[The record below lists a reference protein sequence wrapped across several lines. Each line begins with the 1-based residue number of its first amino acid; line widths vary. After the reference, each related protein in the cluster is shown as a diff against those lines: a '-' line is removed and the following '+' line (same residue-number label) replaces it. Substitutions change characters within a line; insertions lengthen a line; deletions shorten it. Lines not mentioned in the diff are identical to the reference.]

1 MKKGMALLLTGALVL
16 GLAGCGGTKTETPK
30 TEAAKTEAART
41 EAAKAETEK
50 TKTAEFPTKGITMI
64 CPYGAGG
71 GTDVAFRILAECGQ
85 DYFGQTINVDNK
97 PGGSGSIGLTETLN
111 APHDG
116 YTLTFYSPD
125 LITLPMLG
133 LAPKEI
139 NQDAFAPICIVNC
152 EPAAIVVAADS
163 KYETLQDFVGAATD
177 NPDTVQLADSGMG
190 NIWHLAA
197 IGLEMKSGA
206 SFVHVPYADG
216 AAQGIAGV
224 LGGHV
229 EAVVCSIPEAAANVE
244 SGELKI
250 LGVAANERLANYPD
264 VPTFKECGYDLT
276 IMATRGICAPS
287 DVPEEALNTLQTGFE
302 EVINSDA
309 CKEKVEAAGMTYMPL
324 NAKETKALLDEM
336 SGNLKEIIA
345 RYMETSGS

>member
-1 MKKGMALLLTGALVL
+1 MKKGIALLMAGALICSLTG
-16 GLAGCGGTKTETPK
+16 CGSTKPDSGKVDTKETKTEEVK
-30 TEAAKTEAART
+30 TDQAKTS
-41 EAAKAETEK
+41 
-50 TKTAEFPTKGITMI
+50 EFPTKSITMV

-85 DYFGQTINVDNK
+85 EYFGQTINVENK

-116 YTLTFYSPD
+116 YSLTFYSPD

-133 LAPKEI
+133 LAPEEI

-152 EPAAIVVAADS
+152 EPAAIVVSADS
-163 KYETLQDFVGAATD
+163 QYKTLQEFVGAAVD
-177 NPDTVQLADSGMG
+177 QAGSVQLANAGMG

-229 EAVVCSIPEAAANVE
+229 EAVVCSIPEAAANID
-244 SGELKI
+244 SGELRV
-250 LGVAANERLANYPD
+250 LGVAANERLEAYPD

-276 IMATRGICAPS
+276 IMATRGICAPA
-287 DVPEEALNTLQTGFE
+287 DVPEDVLNTLQTGFE
-302 EVINSDA
+302 EVIHSDT

-324 NAKETKALLDEM
+324 NAEETKALLDQM
-336 SGNLKEIIA
+336 SGNLKEIIK